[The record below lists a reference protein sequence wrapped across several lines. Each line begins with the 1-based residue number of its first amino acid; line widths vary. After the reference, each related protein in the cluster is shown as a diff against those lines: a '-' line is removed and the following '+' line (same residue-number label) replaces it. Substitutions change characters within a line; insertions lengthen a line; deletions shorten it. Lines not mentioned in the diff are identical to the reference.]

1 MTRFHIVLEAP
12 NVSAAVRIIIGPLAV
27 LFIIFEVA
35 YIFMAGQIRLG
46 TPGQSPFSNHHVIAE
61 IPHVYAAVCIGVGT
75 LTVLLVVL
83 ERADVSITHQC
94 RLGAPGL
101 RTLAGFHIIREV
113 PNINAA
119 VCIGVSALTVLLV
132 VFESADVFITSQ
144 CCLGAP
150 GFRTQACF
158 HIIREVPNIYAA
170 VCIGVSTLTVLL
182 VVLER
187 ADIFITR
194 QCRLGAPGLRTLPGF
209 HIIREVPNIYAAVCI
224 GVSALTVLLVV
235 SEVTDVFI
243 TSQCCLKPPSY
254 GALACPY
261 ITFEFASVSGS
272 VGLGVSTLAVFFV
285 IGKVTDIF
293 IAGQSRL

>member
-1 MTRFHIVLEAP
+1 M
-12 NVSAAVRIIIGPLAV
+12 
-27 LFIIFEVA
+27 
-35 YIFMAGQIRLG
+35 
-46 TPGQSPFSNHHVIAE
+46 
-61 IPHVYAAVCIGVGT
+61 
-75 LTVLLVVL
+75 
-83 ERADVSITHQC
+83 
-94 RLGAPGL
+94 
-101 RTLAGFHIIREV
+101 
-113 PNINAA
+113 
-119 VCIGVSALTVLLV
+119 
-132 VFESADVFITSQ
+132 
-144 CCLGAP
+144 
-150 GFRTQACF
+150 
-158 HIIREVPNIYAA
+158 
-170 VCIGVSTLTVLL
+170 TVLL

-194 QCRLGAPGLRTLPGF
+194 QCRLGAPGFRTLPGF

>member
-83 ERADVSITHQC
+83 ERAD
-94 RLGAPGL
+94 
-101 RTLAGFHIIREV
+101 
-113 PNINAA
+113 
-119 VCIGVSALTVLLV
+119 
-132 VFESADVFITSQ
+132 
-144 CCLGAP
+144 
-150 GFRTQACF
+150 
-158 HIIREVPNIYAA
+158 
-170 VCIGVSTLTVLL
+170 
-182 VVLER
+182 
-187 ADIFITR
+187 IFITR
-194 QCRLGAPGLRTLPGF
+194 QCRLGAPGFRTLPGF

>member
-61 IPHVYAAVCIGVGT
+61 IPHVYAAVCIGV
-75 LTVLLVVL
+75 
-83 ERADVSITHQC
+83 
-94 RLGAPGL
+94 
-101 RTLAGFHIIREV
+101 
-113 PNINAA
+113 
-119 VCIGVSALTVLLV
+119 
-132 VFESADVFITSQ
+132 
-144 CCLGAP
+144 
-150 GFRTQACF
+150 
-158 HIIREVPNIYAA
+158 
-170 VCIGVSTLTVLL
+170 
-182 VVLER
+182 
-187 ADIFITR
+187 
-194 QCRLGAPGLRTLPGF
+194 
-209 HIIREVPNIYAAVCI
+209 
-224 GVSALTVLLVV
+224 SALTVLLVV

-272 VGLGVSTLAVFFV
+272 VSLGVSTLAVFFV